1 MRARPYW
8 AAAGPLM
15 RKDDWTGSNA
25 GRGHMKR
32 LLIAAAALLAT
43 CASTESAGTTAPA
56 LPGPPGSEVLQHHH
70 STFRDGLYVL
80 PTLTRAAA
88 ARVRGDFTAPLPG
101 STFYAQPLY
110 VAGVNGGPNLLI
122 VASEQDVVSALDATT
137 GKIVWQRQLG
147 TPVPLSQLPCGNIDP
162 LGVTSTPV
170 VDPAARTV
178 YVAAMTTPDGGATK
192 RHQVFALSL
201 DDGSVRGGW
210 PVDVGATAR
219 SGATTFDA
227 AVQNQRGALALV
239 GGVLYVPY
247 GGHFG
252 DCGKYHGWLIGFP
265 VSNPGRPTA
274 WATAAAGG
282 GAWAPSGVASDGASL
297 FMATGN
303 TFGAD
308 TWSGGEALLRFSA
321 GPVLADWFA
330 PSNWKALDA
339 GDVDIGGT
347 GPVLLDVPGATP
359 SALAVALGKDGKMYL
374 LDRARLGNIG
384 GQVAVATV
392 SKDEIINAA
401 AAYVTG
407 AGSYVAF
414 KGTGASCPSGQRG
427 DLTAVRIGA
436 SSPPTLATAWCAS
449 QNGLGSPM
457 VTTIDGHAEAI
468 VWSVGAEGDGRLH
481 AFHGETGAEIAS
493 VAVGAVRRYQTP
505 IAAGGRLYVLTDGAV
520 RAFTW

>member
-1 MRARPYW
+1 
-8 AAAGPLM
+8 
-15 RKDDWTGSNA
+15 
-25 GRGHMKR
+25 MKR
-32 LLIAAAALLAT
+32 TLIAVAALLAT
-43 CASTESAGTTAPA
+43 CTTHSAGSQAPA
-56 LPGPPGSEVLQHHH
+56 LPGPAGPDVLQHHH
-70 STFRDGLYVL
+70 SAARDGLYVL

-88 ARVRGDFTAPLPG
+88 ARVRADFTAPIPG

-110 VAGVNGGPNLLI
+110 VVGVNGGPSLLV
-122 VASEQDVVSALDATT
+122 VASEQDVVSALDAAT
-137 GKIVWQRQLG
+137 GKVVWQRQLG

-162 LGVTSTPV
+162 LGVTGAPV
-170 VDPAARTV
+170 IDSAARIA
-178 YVAAMTTPDGGATK
+178 YVAAMTTPDGGITK

-210 PVDVGATAR
+210 PVDVGVTVRA
-219 SGATTFDA
+219 GATSFDA

-265 VSNPGRPTA
+265 VSNPGRPLG
-274 WATAAAGG
+274 WATAAVGG

-297 FMATGN
+297 FIATGN

-308 TWSGGEALLRFSA
+308 TWSGGEAVLRFSP

-347 GPVLLDVPGATP
+347 GPVLVDVPGATP

-374 LDRARLGNIG
+374 LDRSRLGNLG
-384 GQVAVATV
+384 GQLAAATV
-392 SKDEIINAA
+392 ARDEIINAA
-401 AAYVTG
+401 AAYTTSRG
-407 AGSYVAF
+407 TYVVF
-414 KGTGASCPSGQRG
+414 KGTGASCPSGQGG
-427 DLTAVRIGA
+427 DLTAVRIA
-436 SSPPTLATAWCAS
+436 AASPPALATAWCAS

-457 VTTIDGHAEAI
+457 VTTTDGHAEAV
-468 VWSVGAEGDGRLH
+468 VWSLGAEGDGQLR
-481 AFHGETGAEIAS
+481 AFDGDTGAEIAR

-505 IAAGGRLYVLTDGAV
+505 IAAGGRLYVLADGAV

>member
-1 MRARPYW
+1 
-8 AAAGPLM
+8 
-15 RKDDWTGSNA
+15 
-25 GRGHMKR
+25 MKR
-32 LLIAAAALLAT
+32 ILIAAAALFAT
-43 CASTESAGTTAPA
+43 CTSTPSTGPSAPA
-56 LPGPPGSEVLQHHH
+56 LPGSAGPDVLQHHR
-70 STFRDGLYVL
+70 SAGRDGLYVL

-88 ARVRGDFTAPLPG
+88 ARVRADFTASLPG
-101 STFYAQPLY
+101 SSFYAQPLY
-110 VAGVNGGPNLLI
+110 VAGVNGGPSLLV
-122 VASEQDVVSALDATT
+122 VASEQDVVSALDAAT
-137 GKIVWQRQLG
+137 GKVVWQRQLG

-162 LGVTSTPV
+162 LGVTGTPV
-170 VDPAARTV
+170 IDSVARTI

-219 SGATTFDA
+219 SGATAFDA

-239 GGVLYVPY
+239 SGVLYVPY

-274 WATAAAGG
+274 WATPAIGG
-282 GAWAPSGVASDGASL
+282 GAWAPSGVASDGTSL
-297 FMATGN
+297 FIATGN

-308 TWSGGEALLRFSA
+308 TWSGGEAVLRFSP

-330 PSNWKALDA
+330 PPNWKALDA

-347 GPVLLDVPGATP
+347 GPVLVDVPGATP
-359 SALAVALGKDGKMYL
+359 SALVVALGKDGKMYL
-374 LDRARLGNIG
+374 LDRAHLGNIG
-384 GQVAVATV
+384 GQVAVAAV
-392 SKDEIINAA
+392 ASDEIINAA
-401 AAYVTG
+401 AAYTTSKG
-407 AGSYVAF
+407 AYVVF
-414 KGTGASCPSGQRG
+414 KGTGASCPAGRGG
-427 DLTAVRIGA
+427 DLTAVRISA
-436 SSPPTLATAWCAS
+436 ASPPTLVTAWCAS

-457 VTTIDGHAEAI
+457 VTTTDGHGQAV
-468 VWSVGAEGDGRLH
+468 VWSLGAEGDGRLH
-481 AFHGETGAEIAS
+481 AFDGDTGAEIAS

-520 RAFTW
+520 RALIW

>member
-1 MRARPYW
+1 
-8 AAAGPLM
+8 
-15 RKDDWTGSNA
+15 
-25 GRGHMKR
+25 MKR
-32 LLIAAAALLAT
+32 TLIATVAVLAT
-43 CASTESAGTTAPA
+43 CTSTHSTGTLPPA
-56 LPGPPGSEVLQHHH
+56 LPDPPGPDVLQHHH
-70 STFRDGLYVL
+70 GAARDGQYVM

-88 ARVRGDFTAPLPG
+88 ARVRVDFTARLPG
-101 STFYAQPLY
+101 STFYAQPLH
-110 VAGVNGGPNLLI
+110 VAGVDGGPSLL
-122 VASEQDVVSALDATT
+122 VLASEQDVVSALDAAT

-147 TPVPLSQLPCGNIDP
+147 TPVPLAQLPCGNIDP
-162 LGVTSTPV
+162 LGVTGTPV
-170 VDPAARTV
+170 IDPAARTI

-201 DDGSVRGGW
+201 DDGSMRGGW

-265 VSNPGRPTA
+265 VSNPGRPSA

-282 GAWAPSGVASDGASL
+282 GTWAPSGVASDGASL
-297 FMATGN
+297 FITTGN

-308 TWSGGEALLRFSA
+308 TWSGGEAVLRFSP

-330 PSNWKALDA
+330 PSNWKELDA

-347 GPVLLDVPGATP
+347 GPVLVDVPGAMP

-374 LDRARLGNIG
+374 VDRTHLGNIG

-392 SKDEIINAA
+392 ASDEIINAA
-401 AAYVTG
+401 AAYATSR
-407 AGSYVAF
+407 GSYVVF
-414 KGTGASCPSGQRG
+414 KGTGASCPRGQGG
-427 DLTAVRIGA
+427 DLTAVRIA
-436 SSPPTLATAWCAS
+436 AASPPTLSTAWCAS
-449 QNGLGSPM
+449 QNGLGSPI
-457 VTTIDGHAEAI
+457 VTTTDGHSEAV
-468 VWSVGAEGDGRLH
+468 VWSAGAEGDGRLH
-481 AFHGETGAEIAS
+481 AFDGDTGAEIGG

-505 IAAGGRLYVLTDGAV
+505 IAAGGRLYVVTDGAL